1 MSEDMI
7 YNYIKNKGSA
17 SIPEMQNEFGLS
29 YKVLRKYVETLQNKG
44 QVVLKDGLDFVPNKC
59 DQGKSVIR
67 EKRISFYNDIEYAQV
82 LKFCIEKGKVR
93 PSMIREN
100 FEDIN
105 LVEAMHWMYDN
116 GYIENSEEGLVLTI
130 DMDEF
135 KKRFGDLG
143 WF

>member
-44 QVVLKDGLDFVPNKC
+44 QVVLKDGLNFVPNKC
-59 DQGKSVIR
+59 DQNRSVIR
-67 EKRISFYNDIEYAQV
+67 EKRISSYDDIEYAQV

-105 LVEAMHWMYDN
+105 LVKAMHWMYDN

-143 WF
+143 

>member
-67 EKRISFYNDIEYAQV
+67 EKRKSFYNDIEYAQV

-100 FEDIN
+100 FQDID
-105 LVEAMHWMYDN
+105 LIETMHWLFDN
-116 GYIENSEEGLVLTI
+116 GYVENSEEGLVLTI

-143 WF
+143 

>member
-1 MSEDMI
+1 MNEDMI

-44 QVVLKDGLDFVPNKC
+44 QVVLKDGLDFVPNKS

-100 FEDIN
+100 FQDID
-105 LVEAMHWMYDN
+105 LIETMHWLFDN
-116 GYIENSEEGLVLTI
+116 GYVENSEEGLVLTI

-143 WF
+143 

>member
-59 DQGKSVIR
+59 DQGRSVIR
-67 EKRISFYNDIEYAQV
+67 EKRISSYDDIEYAQV

-143 WF
+143 